1 MSMRVF
7 ESVIEKG
14 SFAAAARALDLSPAV
29 VTRLVA
35 DLEEHLGTR
44 LLQRSTRR
52 MSLTDAGEAYVDRL
66 RQILHD
72 IDDADAE
79 VSTHA
84 HQLAGELHISSPPVV
99 ATYLL
104 APLIAGFRQRYPN
117 IVFDVHVVAIDAP
130 SIEEYDLTLLAVGD
144 SYNGSVIARKIAM
157 TSAILVA
164 SPEYLKQNGVPQQPQ
179 DLTAHSCL
187 RLRLPGLRS
196 PTWRLM
202 HSEPGIEDVHIPVT
216 PVLWVNHTDTLLR
229 AALDGAGITSIA
241 QDLVAPY
248 VASGELVRVLR
259 PWITGHLSVFAAFPS
274 RKFMPRRTR
283 LFLDYLTEQAQKM
296 VEVAKDCC

>member
-1 MSMRVF
+1 MRVF

-14 SFAAAARALDLSPAV
+14 SFAAAARSMDLSPAV

-52 MSLTDAGEAYVDRL
+52 MSLTDAGEAYIDRL

-79 VSTHA
+79 VSTHSD
-84 HQLAGELHISSPPVV
+84 QLAGELHISAPPVV
-99 ATYLL
+99 ATHLL
-104 APLIAGFRQRYPN
+104 APMIAGFRQRYPN
-117 IVFDVHVVAIDAP
+117 IVFDVHVDPIDSP
-130 SIEEYDLTLLAVGD
+130 SIEDYDLTLLAVGEGF
-144 SYNGSVIARKIAM
+144 NGSIIARKIAT

-164 SPEYLKQNGVPQQPQ
+164 SPQYIKQRGSPLQPM
-179 DLTAHSCL
+179 DLSTHACL

-196 PTWRLM
+196 TTWQLM
-202 HSEPGIEDVHIPVT
+202 RSEQDIEDVLVPVT
-216 PVLWVNHTDTLLR
+216 PVLWANHTDTLLR

-241 QDLVAPY
+241 QDLVAPHI
-248 VASGELVRVLR
+248 ANGELVRVLR
-259 PWITGHLSVFAAFPS
+259 PWISGRISVYAAFPS

-283 LFLDYLTEQAQKM
+283 IFLDYLTEQAQKI
-296 VEVAKDCC
+296 VEVAKECC

>member
-14 SFAAAARALDLSPAV
+14 SFAGAARALDLSPAV

-52 MSLTDAGEAYVDRL
+52 MSLTDAGEAYIDRL

-99 ATYLL
+99 ASHLL
-104 APLIAGFRQRYPN
+104 APMIAGFRQLYPN
-117 IVFDVHVVAIDAP
+117 IVFDVHVDAYDAP
-130 SIEEYDLTLLAVGD
+130 SIEEYDLTLLAVGND
-144 SYNGSVIARKIAM
+144 FNGSIIARKIAT

-164 SPEYLKQNGVPQQPQ
+164 SPDYIKQHGQPLQ
-179 DLTAHSCL
+179 PLDLSTHACL
-187 RLRLPGLRS
+187 RLRMPGLRS
-196 PTWRLM
+196 TTWHLM
-202 HSEPGIEDVHIPVT
+202 HSEPEIEDVHVPVS
-216 PVLWVNHTDTLLR
+216 PVVWANHSDTLLR
-229 AALDGAGITSIA
+229 AVRDGAGITSIA
-241 QDLVAPY
+241 QDLAAQY
-248 VASGELVRVLR
+248 IANGELIRVLR
-259 PWITGHLSVFAAFPS
+259 PWISGRISVFAAFPS

-283 LFLDYLTEQAQKM
+283 LFLDYMSDQAQKM
-296 VEVAKDCC
+296 VEIAKEY